1 MRGAIAV
8 EALRWRWP
16 AAPDRGVGPVSFT
29 VPAGEVLCV
38 VGANGAGKSTLLRL
52 VAGLLGP
59 YEGTVTVGGDRLAD
73 LDDRARARRVAWLPQ
88 RERVP
93 TEMTV
98 REYVS
103 LGRAPHTN
111 WLGAMRADDE
121 RAVESAME
129 RVSLAELAGRAVAT
143 LSGGEQRRCGLARS
157 LAQGAD
163 ALLLDEPMA
172 SLDLKHQAEL
182 CRLVRERA
190 AAGAAVIAVVHELTM
205 ASRLADRVLLLKDGE
220 ALALGPTDEVM
231 TADRL
236 GAAFDTEVERG
247 FLEGG
252 GACFAPRW

>member
-1 MRGAIAV
+1 MRGAIEV

-16 AAPDRGVGPVSFT
+16 SAPDRGVGPLSFS
-29 VPAGEVLCV
+29 VAGGEVLCV

-59 YEGTVTVGGDRLAD
+59 YEGSVTVGGDRLAD
-73 LDDRARARRVAWLPQ
+73 LDERARARRVAWLPQ
-88 RERVP
+88 RERIP
-93 TEMTV
+93 PEMTV

-121 RAVESAME
+121 RAVTDAME
-129 RVSLAELAGRAVAT
+129 RVSLTELSSRAVST
-143 LSGGEQRRCGLARS
+143 LSGGEQRRCGLARA

-172 SLDLKHQAEL
+172 SLDLKHQGEL

-205 ASRLADRVLLLKDGE
+205 AARLADRALLLKDGA
-220 ALALGPTDEVM
+220 ALAIGPTAEVM
-231 TADRL
+231 TAERL
-236 GAAFDTEVERG
+236 GAVFDTEVERG

-252 GACFAPRW
+252 GVCFAPRW